1 MVADNYHRRLVLEIM
16 DEMREPIQS
25 GTIDASSQAMDE
37 LVKRLSAI
45 RKPRDE
51 VKPVRLGE
59 IITDYTDTLDRRL
72 RNGEES
78 DTLKTGIEE
87 LDAITGGMNAE
98 DLVII
103 AARPGMG
110 KTELALKIAEGV
122 ASRVIPGSD
131 VRRGVL
137 IFSME
142 MSALQI
148 AERSIANAGRM
159 SVSVLRNPAAMD
171 DEGWA
176 RVANGMSQLADLDV
190 WVVDASRLS
199 VEEIRSIAERHK
211 QENPN
216 LSLIMA
222 DYLGLIEKPKADR
235 NDLAIAHISGSL
247 KAMAKD
253 LKTPVISLSQLS
265 RDVEKR
271 PNKRPTNADLRDS
284 GSIEQDADSIIML
297 YREEGFE
304 IVLKDDE
311 KPKQDPATNAEF
323 ARRRIERKR
332 QRELEQ
338 QMEAVKRGELPE
350 HLRVNPELP
359 KQPDPNDYLSEDA
372 LAKYDYDQSRAL
384 AAFQQANSEWQ
395 IKAMDARS
403 QAVAEQGRKTQEFT
417 QQSAQYVEAAR
428 KHYDAA
434 EKLNI
439 PDYQEKE
446 DAFMQLV
453 PPAVG
458 ADIMRLFPEKS
469 AALMYHLGANPE
481 KTRQL
486 LAMDGQ
492 SALIELTRLSER
504 LTLKPRAKPVSEA
517 PLPDEPIQGHA
528 VAANI
533 SAIEKQMEAAANKGD
548 VETYRKLKAQLN
560 KGIR

>member
-1 MVADNYHRRLVLEIM
+1 M
-16 DEMREPIQS
+16 DQTTDIQ
-25 GTIDASSQAMDE
+25 AS
-37 LVKRLSAI
+37 
-45 RKPRDE
+45 
-51 VKPVRLGE
+51 
-59 IITDYTDTLDRRL
+59 
-72 RNGEES
+72 
-78 DTLKTGIEE
+78 EE
-87 LDAITGGMNAE
+87 LTLPGNHAAASADGLVVDNAN
-98 DLVII
+98 D
-103 AARPGMG
+103 
-110 KTELALKIAEGV
+110 
-122 ASRVIPGSD
+122 
-131 VRRGVL
+131 
-137 IFSME
+137 
-142 MSALQI
+142 
-148 AERSIANAGRM
+148 NAG
-159 SVSVLRNPAAMD
+159 
-171 DEGWA
+171 
-176 RVANGMSQLADLDV
+176 Q
-190 WVVDASRLS
+190 
-199 VEEIRSIAERHK
+199 
-211 QENPN
+211 
-216 LSLIMA
+216 
-222 DYLGLIEKPKADR
+222 
-235 NDLAIAHISGSL
+235 
-247 KAMAKD
+247 
-253 LKTPVISLSQLS
+253 
-265 RDVEKR
+265 
-271 PNKRPTNADLRDS
+271 
-284 GSIEQDADSIIML
+284 
-297 YREEGFE
+297 EEGFE

-458 ADIMRLFPEKS
+458 ADIMLLFPEKS

-517 PLPDEPIQGHA
+517 PLVGLDSRLTTAENDIDYLTDEVVAIQNTLSDHETRIDALEYATTRKKSEVVYSGVSVTIPTAPTNLVSLLKTLTPSSGTLAPFFDTVNNKMVVFNENKTLFFKLSIVGTWPSGTANRSMQLTFSGSVPDTLVSSRNAATTTDNILLATFFSVDKDGFLATNGSTLTIQSNG
-528 VAANI
+528 AAFTATTI
-533 SAIEKQMEAAANKGD
+533 KIIAEQ
-548 VETYRKLKAQLN
+548 
-560 KGIR
+560 